1 MSEIDKAKGKIKQA
15 AGDLTGDDDLRR
27 SGKVDEAAGKVKEVV
42 DKVKKAITNK
52 SDEIQN

>member
-15 AGDLTGDDDLRR
+15 AGDLTNDDDLRR
-27 SGKVDEAAGKVKEVV
+27 EGKVDEAAGKVKEVV

-52 SDEIQN
+52 SDD

>member
-15 AGDLTGDDDLRR
+15 AGDLTNDDDLRR
-27 SGKVDEAAGKVKEVV
+27 EGKVDEAAGKVKEVV